1 MSISAGYIGR
11 FAPSPT
17 GPLHFG
23 SLLAALASYLDA
35 RALNGR
41 WLIRIEDLDPPREQP
56 GASDLILQTLDHF
69 GLHWDGEVVYQSQ
82 RLEHYADIL
91 QQLIDEGLAYR
102 CSCSRSELKQRD
114 ALYSYDGYC
123 LSNPPDPDTE
133 CAIRARSSDQSLVFE
148 DLIQGRQSWQHDA
161 GRDDFIIFR
170 RDGFFAYQLAVV
182 VDDHVQ
188 GVTNVIRGSDLLDE
202 TFRQLQLQHHLG
214 YPTPEYGH
222 IPILLNRLGQKLSKQ
237 NLAPA
242 LNTDKAVRL
251 LWEALYLLGQN
262 PDPSLQEACNT
273 ALLDWAVAHW
283 QRERIPRTLAIRSSG
298 S

>member
-1 MSISAGYIGR
+1 MSTAAGYTGR

-35 RALNGR
+35 RALKGR

-56 GASDLILQTLDHF
+56 GASDLILRTLDHF

-82 RLEHYADIL
+82 RLELYAELL
-91 QQLIDEGLAYR
+91 QRLIDQGLAYR
-102 CSCSRSELKQRD
+102 CRCSRSDLKLRD
-114 ALYSYDGYC
+114 ALYSYDGHC
-123 LSNPPDPDTE
+123 RIHPPDAE
-133 CAIRARSSDQSLVFE
+133 AQCAIRALCSEQTVTFE
-148 DLIQGRQSWQHDA
+148 DLIQDRQIWQHED

-170 RDGFFAYQLAVV
+170 RDGLFAYQLAVV
-182 VDDHVQ
+182 ADDHAQ
-188 GVTNVIRGSDLLDE
+188 GVTRVIRGSDLLDE
-202 TFRQLQLQHHLG
+202 TFRQLQLQQHLA

-222 IPILLNRLGQKLSKQ
+222 IPILLNKLGQKLSKQ

-242 LNTDKAVRL
+242 LNTDKAVKQ
-251 LWEALYLLGQN
+251 LWEALHLLGQN
-262 PDPSLQEACNT
+262 PTPSLQRASNRE
-273 ALLDWAVAHW
+273 LLDWAVTHW
-283 QRERIPRTLAIRSSG
+283 QRDHIPRTLAIRSSG

>member
-1 MSISAGYIGR
+1 MSIAAGYTGR

-35 RALNGR
+35 RARNGR

-56 GASDLILQTLDHF
+56 GASDQILKTLEHF
-69 GLHWDGEVVYQSQ
+69 GLHWDGEVVYQSH
-82 RLEHYADIL
+82 RLEHYAEIVQHLLDKK
-91 QQLIDEGLAYR
+91 LAYR
-102 CSCSRSELKQRD
+102 CRCSRSELKQRD

-123 LSNPPDPDTE
+123 LSTPPDPDAE
-133 CAIRARSSDQSLVFE
+133 CAIRTRCSDNLLTFE
-148 DLIQGRQSWQHDA
+148 DLIQGRQSWQHDT

-182 VDDHVQ
+182 VDDHAQ
-188 GVTNVIRGSDLLDE
+188 GVTSVIRGSDLLDE

-242 LNTDKAVRL
+242 LITDQAVKQ
-251 LWEALYLLGQN
+251 LWEALHLLGQN
-262 PDPSLQEACNT
+262 PDPSLQSASSTE
-273 ALLDWAVAHW
+273 LLDWATTHW
-283 QRERIPRTLAIRSSG
+283 QRNCIPRTLAIRSSG